1 MLRTLYIALLTTQLR
16 RLRPVAASIV
26 AALLLSGG
34 GRRDPPD
41 RGEPEQRADANTQE
55 VLLVGNNWDGTADIL
70 SVPGYTR
77 LARINVVPD
86 LEERKLE
93 ILTNPIR
100 FAYYLAIQQLI
111 GEGNDQ
117 LVDDMFAS
125 NDGKTLFVSR
135 PSLADVVA
143 IDIASGD
150 IVWRTKVAGQRS
162 DHMAIS
168 PDGERLVAA
177 TPEPLTPHMQMT
189 AAMLINVIGRAPR
202 MPDVMIPSA
211 VS

>member
-16 RLRPVAASIV
+16 RLRPIAASIV
-26 AALLLSGG
+26 AALLLSGCG
-34 GRRDPPD
+34 GGGSSSSDSSAEPD
-41 RGEPEQRADANTQE
+41 QRADANTQE

-117 LVDDMFAS
+117 LVDDM
-125 NDGKTLFVSR
+125 L
-135 PSLADVVA
+135 SL
-143 IDIASGD
+143 IHI
-150 IVWRTKVAGQRS
+150 
-162 DHMAIS
+162 
-168 PDGERLVAA
+168 
-177 TPEPLTPHMQMT
+177 
-189 AAMLINVIGRAPR
+189 
-202 MPDVMIPSA
+202 
-211 VS
+211 